1 MPSIARILKMARNAI
16 SAWTEHE
23 ADLSGD
29 AEAKAVELIAS
40 VAAYDKANGE
50 QEVMKAALLK
60 KTAEVNALG
69 ELVGKQRADLARL
82 VDVKLPRSDERRKL
96 FRNDK

>member
-1 MPSIARILKMARNAI
+1 MARNAI

-29 AEAKAVELIAS
+29 AEALAAELIAS